1 MSRTLVAIL
10 LLFGMCAVVA
20 QGVLAYKLNAVQTLV
35 AEEETHDSK
44 PPGKAGKFDD
54 KENYV
59 YSLSLHQHSVS
70 DQLNNSSAANDL
82 RYFKGFAHPPYLP
95 PDVI

>member
-10 LLFGMCAVVA
+10 LLFAMCTVVA

-44 PPGKAGKFDD
+44 PLGKAGKIDD
-54 KENYV
+54 KESYF
-59 YSLSLHQHSVS
+59 YSLSLHQRSVS
-70 DQLNNSSAANDL
+70 DQLNNASAANDL
-82 RYFKGFAHPPYLP
+82 RYFKGFAQTPYLP